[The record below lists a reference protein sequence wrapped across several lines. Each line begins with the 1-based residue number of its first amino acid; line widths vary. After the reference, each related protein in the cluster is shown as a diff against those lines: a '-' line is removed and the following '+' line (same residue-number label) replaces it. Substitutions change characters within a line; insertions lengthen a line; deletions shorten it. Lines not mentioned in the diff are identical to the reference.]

1 MKSKRSRPY
10 VSPVRTEAAR
20 TTRSAIRRA
29 AASLFLKRGYGATS
43 MVAIAA
49 EAKVAPKTVYLAY
62 PTKTDLLADIIAT
75 AVRGDDDQV
84 PLSQRPWFRGLERL
98 SDRQFANVLS
108 ENATLIHRR
117 AAAIQAMAEAAADA
131 DTRLAGFRDAGRRA
145 RRADLR
151 VLAKTR
157 VHSDARGRLEELT
170 DRLYVLTSW
179 QCFMLLTHD
188 CGWSADRF
196 QGWLRDGITGALAA
210 TARET
215 TP

>member
-1 MKSKRSRPY
+1 
-10 VSPVRTEAAR
+10 
-20 TTRSAIRRA
+20 
-29 AASLFLKRGYGATS
+29 

-62 PTKTDLLADIIAT
+62 PTKTDLLADIIRT
-75 AVRGDDDQV
+75 AVGGDEEQV
-84 PLSQRPWFRGLERL
+84 PLSQRPWFRGLHRL
-98 SDRQFANVLS
+98 SDPEFANILS

-131 DTRLAGFRDAGRRA
+131 DRRLARFRDAGRRA

-151 VLAKTR
+151 ALARTR
-157 VHSDARGRLEELT
+157 VPPAPQARLEDLT

-196 QGWLRDGITGALAA
+196 QAWLLDAITAALGA
-210 TARET
+210 TAPGT